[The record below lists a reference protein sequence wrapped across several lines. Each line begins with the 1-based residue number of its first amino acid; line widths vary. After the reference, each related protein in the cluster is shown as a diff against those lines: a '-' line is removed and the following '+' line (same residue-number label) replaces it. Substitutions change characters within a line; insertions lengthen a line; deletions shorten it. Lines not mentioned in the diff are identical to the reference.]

1 MAMRAFAN
9 VYLRAK
15 IVEKEQGVYGTQED
29 LQGCLYSY
37 GILPTSVTELD
48 LPPWYVSG
56 WLPSRCLEGLDTRFA
71 ALDGGGSA
79 VVSKCSSRVFG
90 YVSTLGVKELLYV
103 PWYMGEEAPFAL
115 DSLFISYDKPIRVLH
130 EDGDVRICGHDCVLS
145 GGIVVPFVHGAAQYA
160 DCCVDLIQQEL
171 DRKMD
176 WRLAGACPQCERVRV
191 STRTGVYREWM
202 PAGWGYDSP

>member
-1 MAMRAFAN
+1 MALHAFAN

-15 IVEKEQGVYGTQED
+15 IVEKEKGVYDAQESP
-29 LQGCLYSY
+29 QGCLYSY
-37 GILPTSVTELD
+37 GILPASVTELD

-56 WLPSRCLEGLDTRFA
+56 WLPSRCLEGLNARFA
-71 ALDGGGSA
+71 ALEEGESA
-79 VVSKCSSRVFG
+79 LVSKRSSRVLG
-90 YVSTLGVKELLYV
+90 YVSALGVKELLYV

-145 GGIVVPFVHGAAQYA
+145 GGIIVPFVHSAAQYA

-171 DRKMD
+171 DHKMD
-176 WRLAGACPQCERVRV
+176 WRLAGAYPHCERVRV
-191 STRTGVYREWM
+191 STRTGAYREWM
-202 PAGWGYDSP
+202 PAEWWPESP